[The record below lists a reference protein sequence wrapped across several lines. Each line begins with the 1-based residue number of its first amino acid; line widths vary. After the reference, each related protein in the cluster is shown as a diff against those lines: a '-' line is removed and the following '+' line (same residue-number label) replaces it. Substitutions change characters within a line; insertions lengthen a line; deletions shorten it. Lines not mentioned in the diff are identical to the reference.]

1 MTVVIQ
7 AVKKFITPQNDTG

>member
-7 AVKKFITPQNDTG
+7 IRNR